1 MIRQQKTSLYTLSDL
16 LAVIGIPLLIFWY
29 ISNGNENVFLY
40 DDNHAQWLPV
50 INNAFRSL
58 LETGK
63 LNFFDMHI
71 MNGENLLDTG
81 IYSLLNPIMLLAY
94 ATSAALK
101 VSNTITVYIF
111 FVSVLSALFYQCAM
125 KKWKLIDLHG
135 TYCCFA
141 CLAQARFIRLDIGTI
156 FLIICFGEL

>member
-1 MIRQQKTSLYTLSDL
+1 MVIEGGRDRKMIRQQKTSLYTLSDL
-16 LAVIGIPLLIFWY
+16 
-29 ISNGNENVFLY
+29 
-40 DDNHAQWLPV
+40 
-50 INNAFRSL
+50 
-58 LETGK
+58 
-63 LNFFDMHI
+63 
-71 MNGENLLDTG
+71 NGENLLDTG